1 MLSADT
7 IFSTI
12 EAPIPSHY
20 HQYQCPRPS
29 RSWPHLPGKPSLCKR
44 RSFQKSPENCTYIM
58 VNKPHAGDNQ
68 KLIASNVFFLL
79 LIDMSYSPWR
89 KFGNLLSSLIA
100 DMKVFQLQKNYHY
113 SLLLRLMKYLGFIL
127 IISHCDAR
135 WMNPSR
141 RGAQVLLTTSL
152 QRGGIKLFSKLKVSL
167 SKKYVKQWWNN
178 RSWTPY
184 LDIE

>member
-1 MLSADT
+1 MLT
-7 IFSTI
+7 PFFNTI

-44 RSFQKSPENCTYIM
+44 RSFQKSPENFIM
-58 VNKPHAGDNQ
+58 MNKSHAGDNQ
-68 KLIASNVFFLL
+68 KLIASNVFYLL

-100 DMKVFQLQKNYHY
+100 DMKVFQLHKSYHH

-127 IISHCDAR
+127 IISHCDAW

-152 QRGGIKLFSKLKVSL
+152 QRGGIKLFSKQQK
-167 SKKYVKQWWNN
+167 
-178 RSWTPY
+178 
-184 LDIE
+184 